1 MLETARKYAIISSDL
16 NPTGI
21 ISILSAANSLFIVG
35 LYDQA
40 VENYEKALKV
50 APHPPGNVKLN
61 YALAL
66 TYLKEY
72 EKAYK
77 LASELSENEQ
87 YFGGSQ
93 MGALGIR
100 AFIDM
105 EKGRSNDAKKVAE
118 RILEIDSSINFK
130 KLRRSMKTFI
140 IMDRSFMKKL
150 TSVLEDAGIP
160 S

>member
-1 MLETARKYAIISSDL
+1 MIETAKRAVKYGPDLSDANSLLATLMAKNPKEFPEYSEEELIETARKYAINSSDL

-35 LYDQA
+35 LYDKA
-40 VENYEKALKV
+40 VENYEKALMV

-105 EKGRSNDAKKVAE
+105 ELSL
-118 RILEIDSSINFK
+118 IHI
-130 KLRRSMKTFI
+130 
-140 IMDRSFMKKL
+140 
-150 TSVLEDAGIP
+150 
-160 S
+160 